1 MTKEAGN
8 GRRDVL
14 KAKKKIG
21 FGLQTGALVIA
32 VAATCG
38 AAQPG
43 GPGHRRGPHGLAGF
57 LSPRLLEELNLSES
71 QKQQIR
77 SLREGRPEE
86 LVEARREAFE
96 ARRALNEAVLQ
107 GGDEASLESLAE
119 TLGTK
124 EAGLALAEA
133 RRLGR
138 ILEILTPEQRQRME
152 ELRTEV
158 EARFQERRE
167 RFEQR
172 KRPQ

>member
-1 MTKEAGN
+1 MPQEVGN
-8 GRRDVL
+8 RRCVVEDAS
-14 KAKKKIG
+14 KRIG
-21 FGLQTGALVIA
+21 LLTGGLVVA
-32 VAATCG
+32 VALTCG

-43 GPGHRRGPHGLAGF
+43 GPGHRRGPYGLAGF
-57 LSPRLLEELNLSES
+57 LPPRVLEELDLSDS
-71 QKQQIR
+71 QKQRIR
-77 SLREGRPEE
+77 SLREEGADE
-86 LVEARREAFE
+86 LLEARREAFE

-107 GGDEASLESLAE
+107 GRDEASLEPLAE

-133 RRLGR
+133 RQLGK
-138 ILEILTPEQRQRME
+138 ILEILTTEQRQRME
-152 ELRTEV
+152 ELRSEA